1 MSTAMTSI
9 PMQPPSPL
17 LRRRRTLRAAL
28 AAWLCCASALS
39 LADTATTIFPPWQD
53 GRNNDATHR
62 GLEFTVP

>member
-39 LADTATTIFPPWQD
+39 LAAPAGPAANVFPP
-53 GRNNDATHR
+53 
-62 GLEFTVP
+62 